1 MAPIEFVKQFSKKKA
16 PVCKRWH
23 LLLGSKERFFARRK
37 EVGFH
42 DPWLFVFA
50 YDKCTGKIQW
60 LVFDL
65 VHFSWHTIPAMPCK
79 DKVCS
84 HGFRCVSLANE
95 STLFVCGGLLS
106 DVDCPLD
113 VVLKFEVHRN
123 RWMVMN
129 QMMTARSFF
138 ASGVIDGM
146 IYVAGGNSS
155 DLFEL
160 DSGEV
165 LDPENGCWRP
175 IARMRLNMAS
185 YDAAVLNGKLLVTE
199 GWLWPFFVSPRGQVY
214 DPRTNEWE
222 NMAIGLREGWTGS
235 SVVVYGRLFVVSE
248 HERMKLKVYDGDS
261 DSWDTVE
268 GPSLPDQICKP
279 FSVSSCDSK
288 IYVVGRNLH
297 VAVGQILR
305 VNLTKKKLSFAVVW
319 NVIDAPE
326 AFSHLTPS
334 SSQLE
339 IHFVD
344 SLEYA
349 YDTEALDPGVGTRGF
364 LRMAGPA
371 VCPLAALDYVILI
384 QLVNISIMLYQ
395 RNVFPILSNY
405 GEARRGGGKVPLE
418 WRMGLEKSTIVVED
432 TYEVYEYGWLVVY
445 SGMSISFPHFLVC
458 VLHY

>member
-1 MAPIEFVKQFSKKKA
+1 MIEERKMQRVRISSQHSPVYKLGGSQLSLSPKFRVAAIESTLLDPSKELELA
-16 PVCKRWH
+16 INGQPLIPGLPDDVALNCLLRLPVHSHAACSVVCKRWH

-79 DKVCS
+79 DKVCP
-84 HGFRCVSLANE
+84 HGFRCVSLPHE
-95 STLFVCGGLLS
+95 GTLFVCGGLLS

-113 VVLKFEVHRN
+113 VVLKFEVHKN
-123 RWMVMN
+123 RWKVMN

-146 IYVAGGNSS
+146 LYVAGGNSS

-175 IARMRLNMAS
+175 IAQMRLNMAS

-199 GWLWPFFVSPRGQVY
+199 GWLWPFFVSPRGQIY

-235 SVVVYGRLFVVSE
+235 SVVVYGCLFVVSE

-305 VNLTKKKLSFAVVW
+305 ANLTKKKLSFTVVW
-319 NVIDAPE
+319 NVVDAPE

-334 SSQLE
+334 SSQ
-339 IHFVD
+339 
-344 SLEYA
+344 
-349 YDTEALDPGVGTRGF
+349 
-364 LRMAGPA
+364 
-371 VCPLAALDYVILI
+371 
-384 QLVNISIMLYQ
+384 
-395 RNVFPILSNY
+395 
-405 GEARRGGGKVPLE
+405 
-418 WRMGLEKSTIVVED
+418 
-432 TYEVYEYGWLVVY
+432 
-445 SGMSISFPHFLVC
+445 
-458 VLHY
+458 VLFA